1 MYKRQGYAD
10 GRLQALNRRG
20 DDPRVGG
27 KRQNLVDGELDFTT
41 QQALLDAG
49 FCDAFKL
56 FHSEYVA
63 SYPSPARAAGNPD
76 PVTCRLD
83 YVYLSRDLRAHALDG
98 RILREGDAA
107 MLSDHLP
114 LYIDLKR

>member
-1 MYKRQGYAD
+1 M
-10 GRLQALNRRG
+10 
-20 DDPRVGG
+20 
-27 KRQNLVDGELDFTT
+27 DGELDFTT

-49 FCDAFKL
+49 FCDAFKR

-83 YVYLSRDLRAHALDG
+83 YIYLSRDLRARALDG

-107 MLSDHLP
+107 TLSDHLP

>member
-1 MYKRQGYAD
+1 M
-10 GRLQALNRRG
+10 
-20 DDPRVGG
+20 
-27 KRQNLVDGELDFTT
+27 DGELDFTT

-49 FCDAFKL
+49 FCDAFKR

-83 YVYLSRDLRAHALDG
+83 YIYLSRDLRRAPSTDG
-98 RILREGDAA
+98 FCAKATPRRYPTIYR
-107 MLSDHLP
+107 
-114 LYIDLKR
+114 YT

>member
-1 MYKRQGYAD
+1 M
-10 GRLQALNRRG
+10 
-20 DDPRVGG
+20 
-27 KRQNLVDGELDFTT
+27 
-41 QQALLDAG
+41 
-49 FCDAFKL
+49 
-56 FHSEYVA
+56 
-63 SYPSPARAAGNPD
+63 
-76 PVTCRLD
+76 RLD

>member
-1 MYKRQGYAD
+1 M
-10 GRLQALNRRG
+10 
-20 DDPRVGG
+20 GG
-27 KRQNLVDGELDFTT
+27 KRQNLVDGELTSRPSRRCLT
-41 QQALLDAG
+41 AG

-83 YVYLSRDLRAHALDG
+83 YIYLSRDLRAHALDG